1 MLDKQARNLQE
12 QIAKA
17 EAQIRKAQDEQKKL
31 LSKQKALKRRA
42 RTHFI
47 CELGGALEPYLQ
59 EADLLTQA
67 DLKSILDMA
76 FSSVSLKQQL
86 ATVLKARRDEKA
98 KENVPMTSAE

>member
-1 MLDKQARNLQE
+1 MLDKQAQNLQE

-31 LSKQKALKRRA
+31 LSKQKNLKRRA

-59 EADLLTQA
+59 EADLLTRD

-76 FSSVSLKQQL
+76 FSSVSVKQKL
-86 ATVLKARRDEKA
+86 TATLEARRAEKA
-98 KENVPMTSAE
+98 EENASTTVAE